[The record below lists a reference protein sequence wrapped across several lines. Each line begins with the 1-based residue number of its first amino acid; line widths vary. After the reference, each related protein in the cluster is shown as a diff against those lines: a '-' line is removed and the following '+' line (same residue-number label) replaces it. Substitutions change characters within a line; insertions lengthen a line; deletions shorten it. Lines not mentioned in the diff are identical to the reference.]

1 MLRVVRRG
9 VLAHNSGMR
18 EVTRSALVGQP
29 PQRLYELIA
38 DVERYPEF
46 VPGCVQA
53 RIESREGDE
62 VVATLGIRRGVL
74 DTAFTTRNRLVP
86 GKSLT
91 MRLERGPFK
100 MLEGEWTVEPI
111 GDAGCNVTL
120 RLRFEFENRL
130 AGVMMGP
137 VFEDTAR
144 SLVDAFVARARR
156 LAAEGG

>member
-1 MLRVVRRG
+1 
-9 VLAHNSGMR
+9 MR
-18 EVTRSALVGQP
+18 EVTRSALVGLP
-29 PQRLYELIA
+29 PARLYELIA

-53 RIESREGDE
+53 RIESRQDDE

-74 DTAFTTRNRLVP
+74 DTSFTTRNRLVP

-111 GDAGCNVTL
+111 GTAGCNVTL

-130 AGVMMGP
+130 AGMMMGP
-137 VFEDTAR
+137 VFEDTAK
-144 SLVDAFVARARR
+144 SLVDAFVARARQ
-156 LAAEGG
+156 LGPTAG

>member
-1 MLRVVRRG
+1 
-9 VLAHNSGMR
+9 MR

-74 DTAFTTRNRLVP
+74 DTAFTMLVRIAIVSVAFFVFSVDP
-86 GKSLT
+86 AW
-91 MRLERGPFK
+91 R
-100 MLEGEWTVEPI
+100 TV
-111 GDAGCNVTL
+111 G
-120 RLRFEFENRL
+120 
-130 AGVMMGP
+130 
-137 VFEDTAR
+137 
-144 SLVDAFVARARR
+144 
-156 LAAEGG
+156 LAAVGFVGVAAIGAGLGLLVAPFGSQIGRAHV